1 MGPKPLLLTEED
13 LQSFYKLKPEQA
25 KRLAKA
31 LTPRGWGLGAN
42 NPLFSRP
49 EVEKAIKKGVHRA

>member
-1 MGPKPLLLTEED
+1 MRPLFLNTDD

-31 LTPRGWGLGAN
+31 LTPRGWGLGPN